1 VEVNTED
8 VAAAVEEMGAILR
21 LDGADLRL
29 VEADP
34 KTDRIEVALELE
46 DVDCDDC
53 VMPHGLLEQMIADA
67 VGRRVRGEF
76 ELVLRDPREP

>member
-1 VEVNTED
+1 VNAAD

-34 KTDRIEVALELE
+34 KTDRIEVALEL
-46 DVDCDDC
+46 DGVDCDDC
-53 VMPHGLLEQMIADA
+53 VMPHEILERMIVEA

-76 ELVLRDPREP
+76 ELVLRDPRVS